1 VHVIK
6 NPDRKEYGGCVPTLF
21 GDPKNWSVVE
31 GEIKV

>member
-21 GDPKNWSVVE
+21 GDPKN
-31 GEIKV
+31 